1 MQVQSKNDIFSQ
13 LESNRSV
20 TDNFGVHR
28 FGLFGSFAK
37 GSQDAKSD
45 VDLLVEFDPGRK
57 SFDNFMNLAFFLEDL
72 LGRKVDLVTPE
83 SLSPHIGPKI
93 LAEVEYGVID

>member
-1 MQVQSKNDIFSQ
+1 MHVENKSEIYQRLI
-13 LESNRSV
+13 ENRGAIS
-20 TDNFGVHR
+20 DFGVRR
-28 FGLFGSFAK
+28 FGLFGSFLNDDHNAE
-37 GSQDAKSD
+37 SD
-45 VDLLVEFDPGRK
+45 VDIIVEFELGKK
-57 SFDNFMNLAFFLEDL
+57 SFDSFMNLSFFLEDI